1 MNNGKTISYATIFK
15 KIEKPEVNNST
26 ARSRKY
32 RENVKSDPY
41 LKKKYE
47 ELKLKKKLKMKCT
60 DKR

>member
-47 ELKLKKKLKMKCT
+47 ELKLKK
-60 DKR
+60 